1 MLVKAQYMPLNGPLC
16 CCSMAV
22 KLKKKQL
29 RVILLKLLKPKL
41 FSLHLLLLV
50 ERRKKWKKLIPWY
63 SFAQLLICTFFL

>member
-1 MLVKAQYMPLNGPLC
+1 MLVKAQYMLWNGPLC
-16 CCSMAV
+16 CCSMAG

-29 RVILLKLLKPKL
+29 RVIFLKLLKPKP

-63 SFAQLLICTFFL
+63 SFA